1 MDVCFSGRVI
11 HVPCPF
17 SMENDHDNF
26 TVALSF
32 VQLRSFNLKF
42 FFFTI
47 TGSELLQ
54 NNWLRN
60 FTISWQMDVGMR
72 TVKMRIAHQVPN
84 LFWKIRNV
92 MLLHYKLCSY
102 LKIKLDYVMFNQ
114 AKFPELLNRY
124 SQAPVLVEH
133 HHVNRLLHPQLHLY
147 RLILIMRHVWSQVH
161 QVLPCQQVLFFYPC
175 INIYL
180 WLI

>member
-1 MDVCFSGRVI
+1 MREFIFDFVKY
-11 HVPCPF
+11 HVTWMYAFQAEWYMYPVLFPWK
-17 SMENDHDNF
+17 MIMII
-26 TVALSF
+26 ALSF
-32 VQLRSFNLKF
+32 VQLRSFNFNF

-84 LFWKIRNV
+84 LSWKIRNV

-124 SQAPVLVEH
+124 GQAPVLVEH

-161 QVLPCQQVLFFYPC
+161 QVLPCQQVLFF
-175 INIYL
+175 
-180 WLI
+180 